1 MLHYLGLV
9 IILCTWAAGLFL
21 LRTTHDKSLQ
31 TISKHA
37 ATSLKTS
44 LYFGAAMFVIGV
56 LFYWWLHQWLGP
68 HLRLTSAFT
77 VLLDLTILCQVA
89 IGLFPDRPGW
99 MQHVHRLAAYGMA
112 VLFMPLAAVIVVSSE
127 LLTLVQVVCTV
138 FLLYMLISFTLI
150 AVLRKNRNRYLL
162 FQVSYIVAFD
172 LIILF
177 AGYLPTKL

>member
-1 MLHYLGLV
+1 
-9 IILCTWAAGLFL
+9 
-21 LRTTHDKSLQ
+21 
-31 TISKHA
+31 
-37 ATSLKTS
+37 
-44 LYFGAAMFVIGV
+44 
-56 LFYWWLHQWLGP
+56 
-68 HLRLTSAFT
+68 
-77 VLLDLTILCQVA
+77 
-89 IGLFPDRPGW
+89 